1 MITPLDIQNK
11 VFAKG
16 VRGYKEED
24 VDGFLDLVTLD
35 LEKLID
41 ENQKLKMQVKSLSSE
56 VERYKGSEGAVI
68 DTLEA
73 AKALMSDI
81 SASAE
86 KRASIL
92 LKNASLDAELIQRE
106 ARDSVERLKEEAL
119 SLHNRVSSFRT
130 RYRSLLE
137 SELEKFDTLTAEL
150 FSEMERD
157 RLGEL
162 GAGGSDTVI
171 REETPAAGTAEIPS
185 AQSFRDAP
193 DDMFKTITNLRTG
206 EEY

>member
-11 VFAKG
+11 MFAKG
-16 VRGYKEED
+16 VRGYKEEE

-41 ENQKLKMQVKSLSSE
+41 ENQKMKMEVKSLTSE
-56 VERYKGSEGAVI
+56 LERYKGSEGAVI

-92 LKNASLDAELIQRE
+92 LKNAALDAELIQRE
-106 ARDSVERLKEEAL
+106 ARDSVERLKEEAG

-150 FSEMERD
+150 FSEMEQD
-157 RLGEL
+157 GLQNFSTAKEL
-162 GAGGSDTVI
+162 KEEIRAVKIADSSDS
-171 REETPAAGTAEIPS
+171 PA
-185 AQSFRDAP
+185 
-193 DDMFKTITNLRTG
+193 DMFQTITNLRTG
-206 EEY
+206 EDY

>member
-11 VFAKG
+11 VFPKG

-41 ENQKLKMQVKSLSSE
+41 ENQKMKMQIKTLTAE

-106 ARDSVERLKEEAL
+106 ARDSVERLKEEAG
-119 SLHNRVSSFRT
+119 SLHSRVSSFRT

-157 RLGEL
+157 GLGSL
-162 GAGGSDTVI
+162 SVSA
-171 REETPAAGTAEIPS
+171 PASEQEKKVSRAVGVPGIK
-185 AQSFRDAP
+185 DAP

-206 EEY
+206 EGF